1 MSSSLNKSAQSFI
14 FFIKYLIKCDLMC
27 ISLSYFSQKHKFIN
41 EKKKIIM
48 KRELLETTDFGHMVI
63 DSQ

>member
-1 MSSSLNKSAQSFI
+1 
-14 FFIKYLIKCDLMC
+14 MC